1 MIIIAGIDPGATGGI
16 AFHYTYDEPGE
27 NEWVILPLPR
37 NGDGSLEVKRLH
49 HVLKFTDFVYLESQ
63 FSGTGNRI
71 VKEQGAIEAI
81 CELLNIKVVTVQS
94 RTWKRAIIPDA
105 GKGKPEQKAAMIAKC
120 LALGIQLPTLKPAG
134 TKLHDG
140 CADAVG
146 IALYGVQQL
155 QKERK

>member
-16 AFHYTYDEPGE
+16 AHMSPDD
-27 NEWVILPLPR
+27 NEVAVCPMPR
-37 NGDGSLEVKRLH
+37 NKDGSLDVKTLH
-49 HVLKFTDFVYLESQ
+49 WLLSPNSFIRVVYLESQ

-81 CELLNIKVVTVQS
+81 CELLNIKVVTVQP

-105 GKGKPEQKAAMIAKC
+105 GKGKADQKAAMIAKC
-120 LALGIQLPTLKPAG
+120 LAMGIELPTLRPTG

-146 IALYGVQQL
+146 IALYGVQCAM
-155 QKERK
+155 KD

>member
-16 AFHYTYDEPGE
+16 AFYYTYDEPGK
-27 NEWVILPLPR
+27 NEWVVLPLPR
-37 NGDGSLEVKRLH
+37 NGGGSLEVKKLH

-81 CELLNIKVVTVQS
+81 CELLGIKVVTVQS
-94 RTWKRAIIPDA
+94 RTWKKAIIPNA
-105 GKGKPEQKAAMIAKC
+105 GKGKADQKAAMIAKC
-120 LALGIQLPTLKPAG
+120 LAMGIELPTLRPTG

-146 IALYGVQQL
+146 IALYGVQ
-155 QKERK
+155 KEKK

>member
-1 MIIIAGIDPGATGGI
+1 MIIVAGIDPGATGAYALMSQDGRPMSI
-16 AFHYTYDEPGE
+16 S
-27 NEWVILPLPR
+27 PLFR
-37 NGDGSLEVKRLH
+37 KDDGSLDVKVLH
-49 HVLKFTDFVYLESQ
+49 LALGLNSVKVVYLESQ

-146 IALYGVQQL
+146 IALYGVQCAM
-155 QKERK
+155 KD